1 MTRFTPLP
9 RPLWIALAAVVVFGA
24 IFVARDVTYR
34 IAHSLTGASD
44 VRLETESSHYEY
56 GRSVRLSGRL
66 RFTDAERADIDA
78 VRLIVSG
85 PQSFAAR
92 LPLRQGRF
100 DISGLAGVPGILTGG
115 TQLNSVDNPMARV
128 YKSGASGASI
138 SFQAFWTPDSS
149 RRSGG
154 GYTARLAVKLSDAES
169 PMSSRAARF
178 YISHPTPT
186 ITPTSTVTITPTP
199 TVTATATFTQTATA
213 TRTPTITPSPTS
225 TFTPTATPTP
235 TATLTPTATHTPT
248 PPATATATAA
258 LTPTPALTPTAT
270 LAPPPTPTLAPT
282 FTPPPTAA
290 AAPTAPRATATAPS
304 PTSAPPAS
312 PTATATA
319 TAAPSAQAT
328 PTPPP
333 SATPPAVRVVLAITP
348 PPPAPP
354 QPPASAP
361 TSQRRPA
368 DTPAEPALA
377 PLAVAVIFGIAVI
390 AALSALIIGLAR
402 RFR

>member
-44 VRLETESSHYEY
+44 VRLETESSHYEH
-56 GRSVRLSGRL
+56 GRSVKLSGRL

-78 VRLIVSG
+78 VRLIVRG

-128 YKSGASGASI
+128 YKGSASGASI
-138 SFQAFWTPDSS
+138 SFQAFWTPDSR

-154 GYTARLAVKLSDAES
+154 GYTARLSVNISDAES
-169 PMSSRAARF
+169 PLNSGAARF

-186 ITPTSTVTITPTP
+186 ITPTATVTITPTP
-199 TVTATATFTQTATA
+199 TPTPTATFTQTATA
-213 TRTPTITPSPTS
+213 TRTPTITPTA
-225 TFTPTATPTP
+225 TATPTP
-235 TATLTPTATHTPT
+235 TSTLTPTATHTP
-248 PPATATATAA
+248 PPTATATATPA
-258 LTPTPALTPTAT
+258 LTPTPALAPTPT

-282 FTPPPTAA
+282 LTPLPTATASPTAPPATSTATALPPTA
-290 AAPTAPRATATAPS
+290 
-304 PTSAPPAS
+304 APPAS
-312 PTATATA
+312 PTATSAADQPAQAT
-319 TAAPSAQAT
+319 PAQAT
-328 PTPPP
+328 PTP
-333 SATPPAVRVVLAITP
+333 ATSPAPPAVRVVLAVTP

-361 TSQRRPA
+361 ASPRQPA
-368 DTPAEPALA
+368 GAPAEPTLA
-377 PLAVAVIFGIAVI
+377 PIAVALILGV
-390 AALSALIIGLAR
+390 AAIVALLALIIGVAR
-402 RFR
+402 RFG